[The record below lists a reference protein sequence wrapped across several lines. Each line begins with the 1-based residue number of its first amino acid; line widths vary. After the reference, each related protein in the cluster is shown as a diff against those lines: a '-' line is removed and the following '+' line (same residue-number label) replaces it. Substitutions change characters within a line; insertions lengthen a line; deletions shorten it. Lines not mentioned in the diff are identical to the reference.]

1 MNKSK
6 LLIISLSVVL
16 LIIIVLGVIFGCSA
30 CQAAAE
36 RKRLAELEAER
47 LAAEEA
53 ARLEAERLAAEE
65 AARLEAERLAAE
77 EAARLEAER
86 LAAEEAARRAAEE
99 AARRGAQGSSQS
111 PRQSYTSE
119 ESDSKNAFVGV
130 WATNNQAIVFRFRGD
145 GSIDVLNYKL
155 VDEVVEVYWRTN
167 RGITGGGFYDTRN
180 PEAYESVYTGTGTY
194 AVTRDSVTF
203 KLNIKNQQGAA
214 KNLSLTTKFSFNN
227 QRDFLKL
234 VNGLGRKFIINRDT
248 REIFDTKDFVTSFYR
263 Q

>member
-6 LLIISLSVVL
+6 VLIVSLSIVL
-16 LIIIVLGVIFGCSA
+16 LIIIVLGVLFGCSA
-30 CQAAAE
+30 CQADAE
-36 RKRLAELEAER
+36 RKRLAELEAQRLAEEEAAR

-53 ARLEAERLAAEE
+53 ARLEAERLAEEE
-65 AARLEAERLAAE
+65 AA
-77 EAARLEAER
+77 R

-99 AARRGAQGSSQS
+99 AARRAAQGSSQN
-111 PRQSYTSE
+111 RQQTYKSE
-119 ESDSKNAFVGV
+119 EADPKNAFVGV
-130 WATNNQAIVFRFRGD
+130 WATNNQSIVFRFKGD
-145 GSIDVLNYKL
+145 GSLDVLNYRL

-180 PEAYESVYTGTGTY
+180 PEDFESVYTGTGDYT
-194 AVTRDSVTF
+194 VTRDSVTF
-203 KLNIKNQQGAA
+203 KLNIKNPLGTT

-234 VNGLGRKFIINRDT
+234 ANGLGRKFIINRDT